1 MVFVV
6 TGNQYLVFIFIFL
19 KYPIKIDLGVFYSP
33 LLEYSPLSRFS
44 IPAAP
49 QAKVAVDLP
58 VSVLPRDLS
67 SAGIYST
74 V

>member
-1 MVFVV
+1 M
-6 TGNQYLVFIFIFL
+6 
-19 KYPIKIDLGVFYSP
+19 FYSP
-33 LLEYSPLSRFS
+33 LLEYSPLSRLS

-58 VSVLPRDLS
+58 VLVLPRDLF

-74 V
+74 VYYVVFPSYLALSVLNVN

>member
-1 MVFVV
+1 M
-6 TGNQYLVFIFIFL
+6 
-19 KYPIKIDLGVFYSP
+19 FYSP
-33 LLEYSPLSRFS
+33 LLEYSLLSRFS

-74 V
+74 VVFPSYLALSVLNVN